1 MAKIMM
7 KEVNAKGFV
16 LEEKLT
22 LERITEIISQNVKK
36 SAASKGNGRLS
47 NTLVEKA
54 VERQTERVFKCNTM
68 SKESLTTLEERDF
81 LPEEIELGE
90 RGNDGELSPVETA
103 LSKLNNIVGMAGV
116 KKHIKALR
124 AQLQLNKERKE
135 AGLGAGSDDSLHMI
149 FTGNPGTG
157 KTTVARIVAEL
168 LSALGVLSRG
178 HLVEVDR
185 AGLVAGYSG
194 QTALKTKAVV
204 ESALGGVLFVDEAY
218 ALVQESRDSFG
229 KEALD
234 TLIKMVILAGYC
246 GEMKTMVAQN
256 PGVRSRFPTIIDF
269 EDYSAKELYEIAVGM
284 LKRDSF
290 QLSPSADKAINEM
303 FAQIAAKGG

>member
-234 TLIKMVILAGYC
+234 TLIKMVEDHRDNLVVILAGYS
-246 GEMKTMVAQN
+246 GEMTTMVAQN
-256 PGVRSRFPTIIDF
+256 PGVRSRFPTVIYF
-269 EDYSAKELYEIAVGM
+269 EDYSAHELYDIAQGMVKKVG
-284 LKRDSF
+284 
-290 QLSPSADKAINEM
+290 LSI
-303 FAQIAAKGG
+303 